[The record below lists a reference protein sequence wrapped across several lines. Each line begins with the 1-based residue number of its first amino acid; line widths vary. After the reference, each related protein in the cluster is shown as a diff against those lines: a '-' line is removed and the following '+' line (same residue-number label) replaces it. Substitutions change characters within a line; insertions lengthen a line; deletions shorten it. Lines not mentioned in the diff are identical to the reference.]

1 MRLCIGY
8 SVIYTVYYIVEFKQ
22 TKKKKCYLFYFQ
34 FIANSFVTLC
44 FLNI

>member
-22 TKKKKCYLFYFQ
+22 TKKKSAIFSISSSLQ
-34 FIANSFVTLC
+34 TVL
-44 FLNI
+44 

>member
-22 TKKKKCYLFYFQ
+22 QKKKCYLFYFQ